1 MISPHPKIVNK
12 SDNIDFLYSLAY
24 YQLSIINCLIYW
36 HCFNR
41 AIMNIKPS
49 QKKARLGSLGDQ
61 VYEHLRNAIIR
72 SGLPPGHKL
81 VELEIAAQM
90 GTSQGP
96 VREAL
101 QRLEHEGLVERRARS
116 ATFVTNVSTHE
127 VYELFYIR
135 SVIEGF
141 AISRTAQHISSE
153 QCDELQM
160 LVEKMADAGAQSD
173 ILTLAEH
180 DMQFH
185 RMICEWSGSTALL
198 RAWLPLSSQIQRFV
212 VQSHPWHYPNL
223 IEVGRRHQ
231 PIIDALRNHDVENA
245 PQLLK
250 DHIMLIWSEINPTP
264 YSSGA
269 TPIE

>member
-1 MISPHPKIVNK
+1 MSAQHIPTH
-12 SDNIDFLYSLAY
+12 
-24 YQLSIINCLIYW
+24 
-36 HCFNR
+36 
-41 AIMNIKPS
+41 
-49 QKKARLGSLGDQ
+49 KKARLASLVDQ
-61 VYEHLRNAIIR
+61 VYEHLRIAIIR
-72 SGLPPGHKL
+72 ADLPPGHKL

-116 ATFVTNVSTHE
+116 ATFVTNISTHE

-141 AISRTAQHISSE
+141 AISRTARQITTD
-153 QCDELQM
+153 QCDELQA
-160 LVEKMADAGAQSD
+160 LVEKMAEAGAGHD
-173 ILTLAEH
+173 ILTLAQY

-185 RMICEWSGSTALL
+185 RLICEWSGSTALL
-198 RAWLPLSSQIQRFV
+198 RAWSPLSSQIQRFV
-212 VQSHPWHYPNL
+212 VQSHPWHYPDL

-231 PIIDALRNHDVENA
+231 PIVDVLRNHDAENA

-250 DHIMLIWSEINPTP
+250 DHIMLIWSEIKP
-264 YSSGA
+264 GD
-269 TPIE
+269 